1 MFLPSTAPDI
11 TMAQWLRKPVLR
23 FLHGAVHDSSITG
36 LNDRCFSH
44 CSRFKFYL
52 YIRCPCFLSTTRVC
66 PYNKPPCPPFVW
78 VLSTTSKYPKV
89 SKSTTDT
96 PSEGRFP
103 VLPRS
108 TGWSPLTKPAPQQRV
123 ADCLD
128 SRRVE
133 DEVDP
138 AWYEQLTSYFS
149 S

>member
-1 MFLPSTAPDI
+1 MHKISP
-11 TMAQWLRKPVLR
+11 WLRIRKPVLR
-23 FLHGAVHDSSITG
+23 FLHGAVHDPSITG
-36 LNDRCFSH
+36 LNDRCFYH

-52 YIRCPCFLSTTRVC
+52 YISCPFFYLPCVC
-66 PYNKPPCPPFVW
+66 ALIISHHVRHFCW
-78 VLSTTSKYPKV
+78 VLSRTSGYPNI

-123 ADCLD
+123 AVWAVCLD

-149 S
+149 T